1 MCPNTHELRKNLL
14 EYSQLFAYFF
24 LKKVFFSQYNLFH
37 KRHTIGDLNWSMVE
51 LLILG
56 VPVNLE
62 ICKPAGY
69 IEAKLN
75 QLKMTGF
82 TFKGSNSKFYLLSS
96 IGIKSLIDRI
106 CSSESDLFP
115 LRVDPSF
122 NACRKS
128 QSKTKLTH
136 GGVPIYLKKCCLF
149 PVRKQVT

>member
-69 IEAKLN
+69 IEAK
-75 QLKMTGF
+75 
-82 TFKGSNSKFYLLSS
+82 
-96 IGIKSLIDRI
+96 
-106 CSSESDLFP
+106 
-115 LRVDPSF
+115 
-122 NACRKS
+122 
-128 QSKTKLTH
+128 
-136 GGVPIYLKKCCLF
+136 
-149 PVRKQVT
+149 